1 MEQRAVIRFFTLKG
15 SSPRYIHTEL
25 EYVYGDD
32 ALCLRAVYKWYE
44 RFLQG
49 RTELFDNPRSGRP
62 VQNDLGDALRGMLE
76 GFPFTSCKLLCV
88 RFGIAKA
95 TCLRISH
102 DVLHS
107 KKFNLRWVP
116 HSLDDTPKAERISLS
131 ADLVRVL
138 KENQKTEFGNF
149 ITGDE
154 SWFYFEHLHQ
164 SVSAPSRDEAPESI
178 KQKN

>member
-15 SSPRYIHTEL
+15 SSPRDIHIEL
-25 EYVYGDD
+25 KCVYGDE
-32 ALCLRAVYKWYE
+32 ALCFRAVYKWYE

-62 VQNDLGDALRGMLE
+62 LQNDLGDALRGMLQE
-76 GFPFTSCKLLCV
+76 FPFTSCKRRCV
-88 RFGIAKA
+88 HFRIAKA
-95 TCLRISH
+95 TCLCILH

-116 HSLDDTPKAERISLS
+116 HTLDDTQKAERVSFS

-138 KENQKTEFGNF
+138 KEN
-149 ITGDE
+149 
-154 SWFYFEHLHQ
+154 
-164 SVSAPSRDEAPESI
+164 SRLDLVIS
-178 KQKN
+178 